1 MKAEARSNW
10 APEIE
15 LKFAVSPEAAG
26 SLLHLPPLRKAR
38 DLGERCI
45 DSRYSD
51 TAGGRLQRDGI
62 ALRVRRHGDTFVQ
75 TAKMSDP
82 AGHTAFRLERE
93 DPVAGPRPCAA
104 LLRQAVGSGYA
115 DIADGDLVPAFRTMV
130 NRRVLML
137 EDQDNGSRVEVAIDN
152 GFVEASGAREP
163 LSEIELELMEGGIG
177 DLYSL
182 ALGMHRQTPL
192 AIEAFTKSQR
202 GYALGGG
209 LPPAWSKAGAFVRD
223 PGTSL
228 DDAIALTMGRC
239 YDHWMNNQAAALDGR
254 DIEGVHQMRVAL
266 RRLRA
271 ALELFTPWLDA
282 RSQARFTADVKWIA
296 ASLAAVR
303 DLDVLSHV
311 TLAPLRECFP
321 GDDDLVRLEE
331 CIGSR
336 RQEACRRL
344 VLALGSPRYTSAVLT
359 LGQWIVER
367 GWSAG
372 DPVLDSPAGSHVGG
386 ALSEAYAEVLSRGE
400 GFETL
405 NAVARHQ
412 LRLRIKRLRYA
423 IQFFGPVFQGT
434 GPWLQALSNLQD
446 ALGAANDAA
455 VAGDLIRC
463 CTRSAP
469 GKRQL
474 ARAGGLVAGWWAAR
488 GEHLESDAG
497 ARWRAFT
504 ELEPFWRTVPDRP

>member
-1 MKAEARSNW
+1 MKAATRNSW
-10 APEIE
+10 APESE

-26 SLLHLPPLRKAR
+26 SLLHLPPLRRAR

-45 DSRYSD
+45 DSRYFD

-62 ALRVRRHGDTFVQ
+62 ALRVRRQGDSFVQ
-75 TAKMSDP
+75 TAKMFDP

-104 LLRQAVGSGYA
+104 LLRQAAGSGYA
-115 DIADGDLVPAFRTMV
+115 DIADGDLVPAFRTKI
-130 NRRVLML
+130 NRRLLML
-137 EDQDNGSRVEVAIDN
+137 EGRGSRVEVAIDS

-209 LPPAWSKAGAFVRD
+209 LPPAWSKAGAFVLD

-228 DDAIALTMGRC
+228 DDAIALTLERC
-239 YDHWMNNQAAALDGR
+239 YGHWMNNQAAALDGR

-271 ALELFTPWLDA
+271 ALGLFAPWLEDG
-282 RSQARFTADVKWIA
+282 SQARFAVDVKWIA

-303 DLDVLSHV
+303 DLDVLGHV
-311 TLAPLRECFP
+311 TLAPLREAFP
-321 GDDDLVRLEE
+321 GDGDLARLEE
-331 CIGSR
+331 CIGNR
-336 RQEACRRL
+336 RREACRRL

-372 DPVLDSPAGSHVGG
+372 HPVLDGPAEPHVAR
-386 ALSEAYAEVLSRGE
+386 ALNEVYAEVLSRGE
-400 GFETL
+400 GFATL
-405 NAVARHQ
+405 NAAARHQ
-412 LRLRIKRLRYA
+412 LRLHVKRLRYA
-423 IQFFGPVFQGT
+423 IQFVGPVFQGT
-434 GPWLQALSNLQD
+434 GPWLQALSDLQD

-455 VAGDLIRC
+455 VADDLIRC
-463 CTRSAP
+463 CTRSAS
-469 GKRQL
+469 GKRRL
-474 ARAGGLVAGWWAAR
+474 ARAGGLVVGWWAAR
-488 GEHLESDAG
+488 GEHLESDAK

-504 ELEPFWRTVPDRP
+504 ELEPFWRTAPGHS

>member
-1 MKAEARSNW
+1 MKAATRNSW
-10 APEIE
+10 ASEIE

-26 SLLHLPPLRKAR
+26 SLLNQPPLRMAR

-45 DSRYSD
+45 DSRYFD
-51 TAGGRLQRDGI
+51 TAGGRLQKDGI
-62 ALRVRRHGDTFVQ
+62 ALRVRSLGDSFVQ
-75 TAKMSDP
+75 TAKMFDP

-104 LLRQAVGSGYA
+104 LLRQAAGSGYA
-115 DIADGDLVPAFRTMV
+115 DIADGDLVPAFRTRI

-137 EDQDNGSRVEVAIDN
+137 EDQGRGSRVEVAIDN

-209 LPPAWSKAGAFVRD
+209 LPPAWSKAGAFVLD

-228 DDAIALTMGRC
+228 DDAIALTLGRC
-239 YDHWMNNQAAALDGR
+239 YGHWMNNQAAALDGR

-271 ALELFTPWLDA
+271 ALELFAPWFDDG
-282 RSQARFTADVKWIA
+282 SQARFTADVKWIA

-311 TLAPLRECFP
+311 TLAPLREAFR
-321 GDDDLVRLEE
+321 GDGDLARLEE
-331 CIGSR
+331 CIGNR
-336 RQEACRRL
+336 RKEACRRL
-344 VLALGSPRYTSAVLT
+344 VLAVGSPRYTSAVLT
-359 LGQWIVER
+359 LGQWIHER

-372 DPVLDSPAGSHVGG
+372 DPVLDGPAEPHVSE
-386 ALSEAYAEVLSRGE
+386 ALSEVYAQVLSRGE
-400 GFETL
+400 GFDTL
-405 NAVARHQ
+405 SPVARHQ

-423 IQFFGPVFQGT
+423 IQFIGPVFRGT
-434 GPWLQALSNLQD
+434 GPWLQALSDLQD
-446 ALGAANDAA
+446 VLGTANDAA
-455 VAGDLIRC
+455 VAGDLIRS
-463 CTRSAP
+463 CTGSAS
-469 GKRQL
+469 GKRPL
-474 ARAGGLVAGWWAAR
+474 ARARGLVAGWWAAR
-488 GEHLESDAG
+488 GEHLESDAR
-497 ARWRAFT
+497 ARWRTFT
-504 ELEPFWRTVPDRP
+504 ELEPFWRTAPVHL

>member
-1 MKAEARSNW
+1 MKAATRNSW

-26 SLLHLPPLRKAR
+26 LLLNLPPLKRAR

-45 DSRYSD
+45 DSRYFD

-62 ALRVRRHGDTFVQ
+62 ALRVRRQGDSFVQ
-75 TAKMSDP
+75 TAKVFDP

-104 LLRQAVGSGYA
+104 LLRQAAGSGYA
-115 DIADGDLVPAFRTMV
+115 DIADGDLVPAFRTMI

-137 EDQDNGSRVEVAIDN
+137 EDEDRGSRVEVAIDN

-177 DLYSL
+177 DLYTL

-209 LPPAWSKAGAFVRD
+209 LPPAWSKVGAFALD

-239 YDHWMNNQAAALDGR
+239 YGHWMNNQAAALDGR

-271 ALELFTPWLDA
+271 ALELFAPWLDEGS
-282 RSQARFTADVKWIA
+282 RTRFAADVKWIA

-303 DLDVLSHV
+303 DLDVLHHA
-311 TLAPLRECFP
+311 TLAPLREAFP
-321 GDDDLVRLEE
+321 GDDDLARLEE
-331 CIGSR
+331 CIGNR
-336 RQEACRRL
+336 RQEASRRL

-367 GWSAG
+367 GWSDG
-372 DPVLDSPAGSHVGG
+372 DPVLDDPAKAHVSG
-386 ALSEAYAEVLSRGE
+386 ALNHVHTQVLSHGE
-400 GFETL
+400 GFDSL
-405 NAVARHQ
+405 NAVTRHR

-423 IQFFGPVFQGT
+423 IQFVGPVFPGAD
-434 GPWLQALSNLQD
+434 PWLQALSELQD

-455 VAGDLIRC
+455 VAGDLIRGC
-463 CTRSAP
+463 ARPAS
-469 GKRQL
+469 GKRSL
-474 ARAGGLVAGWWAAR
+474 ARARGLVAGWWAAR
-488 GEHLESDAG
+488 REHLEKDAR

-504 ELEPFWRTVPDRP
+504 ELEPFWGTAPDRP

>member
-1 MKAEARSNW
+1 MKAATRNSW

-26 SLLHLPPLRKAR
+26 SLLHLPPLRRAR

-45 DSRYSD
+45 DSRYFD

-62 ALRVRRHGDTFVQ
+62 ALRVRRQGDSFVQ
-75 TAKMSDP
+75 TAKMFDP

-93 DPVAGPRPCAA
+93 DPVTGPRPCAA
-104 LLRQAVGSGYA
+104 LLRQAAGSGYA
-115 DIADGDLVPAFRTMV
+115 DIADADLVPAFRTMI

-137 EDQDNGSRVEVAIDN
+137 EDQGRGSRVEVAIDN

-163 LSEIELELMEGGIG
+163 LSEIELELMEGGVG

-192 AIEAFTKSQR
+192 AIEVFTKSQR

-209 LPPAWSKAGAFVRD
+209 LPPAWSKAGAFVLGPD
-223 PGTSL
+223 TSL
-228 DDAIALTMGRC
+228 DDAIALTLGRC
-239 YDHWMNNQAAALDGR
+239 YGHWMNNQAAALDGR

-271 ALELFTPWLDA
+271 ALELFAPWLGDG
-282 RSQARFTADVKWIA
+282 SQARFTADVKWIA

-303 DLDVLSHV
+303 DLDVFSQV
-311 TLAPLRECFP
+311 ILAPLREAFQ
-321 GDDDLVRLEE
+321 GDDDLAHLEACME
-331 CIGSR
+331 NR
-336 RQEACRRL
+336 RRKACRRL
-344 VLALGSPRYTSAVLT
+344 VLALGSPRYTSVVLT
-359 LGQWIVER
+359 LGQWIAER

-372 DPVLDSPAGSHVGG
+372 DPVLDSPAGSHVGQ
-386 ALSEAYAEVLSRGE
+386 ALSEAYADVLSRGE
-400 GFETL
+400 SFATL
-405 NAVARHQ
+405 NAVARHR

-423 IQFFGPVFQGT
+423 IQFVGPAFRGT
-434 GPWLQALSNLQD
+434 GPWLQALSDLQD
-446 ALGAANDAA
+446 ALGVANDAV

-463 CTRSAP
+463 STRSAFD
-469 GKRQL
+469 RRRL
-474 ARAGGLVAGWWAAR
+474 ARAAGLVAGWWAAR
-488 GEHLESDAG
+488 GEHLESNAR
-497 ARWRAFT
+497 ARWRTFT
-504 ELEPFWRTVPDRP
+504 ELEPFWRTDPDCP

>member
-1 MKAEARSNW
+1 MKTATRNCW

-15 LKFAVSPEAAG
+15 LKFAISPEAAG
-26 SLLHLPPLRKAR
+26 SLLHLPPLKRAR
-38 DLGERCI
+38 DLGERRI
-45 DSRYSD
+45 DSRYFD

-62 ALRVRRHGDTFVQ
+62 ALRVRRLGESFVQ
-75 TAKMSDP
+75 TAKMFDP
-82 AGHTAFRLERE
+82 GGHTAFRLERE

-104 LLRQAVGSGYA
+104 LLRQAAGSGYA
-115 DIADGDLVPAFRTMV
+115 DIADDDLVPAFRTMI

-137 EDQDNGSRVEVAIDN
+137 EDEGRGSRVEVAIDN

-209 LPPAWSKAGAFVRD
+209 LPPAWSKAGAFALD

-239 YDHWMNNQAAALDGR
+239 YGHWMNNQAAALDGR

-271 ALELFTPWLDA
+271 ALELFAPWLDDVS
-282 RSQARFTADVKWIA
+282 RARFTADVKWIA

-303 DLDVLSHV
+303 DLDVLSHA
-311 TLAPLRECFP
+311 TLTPLREAFP
-321 GDDDLVRLEE
+321 GDDDLARLDE
-331 CIGSR
+331 CIGNR

-344 VLALGSPRYTSAVLT
+344 VLALGSPRYTSAVLS

-367 GWSAG
+367 GWSVG
-372 DPVLDSPAGSHVGG
+372 DPVLDEPAEPHVSK
-386 ALSEAYAEVLSRGE
+386 ALSDVYAQVLTHGE
-400 GFETL
+400 EFDTL
-405 NAVARHQ
+405 SAVARHQ

-423 IQFFGPVFQGT
+423 IQFVGPVFQNT
-434 GPWLQALSNLQD
+434 DPWLQALSDLQD

-455 VAGDLIRC
+455 VTGDLIRC
-463 CTRSAP
+463 CIRPAS
-469 GKRQL
+469 GKRSL
-474 ARAGGLVAGWWAAR
+474 ARASGLVVGWWAAR
-488 GEHLESDAG
+488 SEQLENDAR
-497 ARWRAFT
+497 ARWRVFT
-504 ELEPFWRTVPDRP
+504 ELEPFWRTTPDHP

>member
-1 MKAEARSNW
+1 MKAAARNSW

-26 SLLHLPPLRKAR
+26 SLLHLPPLRMAR
-38 DLGERCI
+38 DLGERRI
-45 DSRYSD
+45 DSRYFD

-62 ALRVRRHGDTFVQ
+62 ALRVRRLGDSFVQ
-75 TAKMSDP
+75 TAKMFDP

-104 LLRQAVGSGYA
+104 LLRQAAGSGYA
-115 DIADGDLVPAFRTMV
+115 DIADGDLVPAFRTMI

-137 EDQDNGSRVEVAIDN
+137 EDEGRGSRVEVAIDS

-209 LPPAWSKAGAFVRD
+209 LPPAWSKAGAFALD
-223 PGTSL
+223 PGASL

-239 YDHWMNNQAAALDGR
+239 YGHWMNNQAAALDGR

-271 ALELFTPWLDA
+271 ALELFAPWTGDGS
-282 RSQARFTADVKWIA
+282 RARFIADVKWIA

-303 DLDVLSHV
+303 DLDVLGHG
-311 TLAPLRECFP
+311 TLAPLREAFP
-321 GDDDLVRLEE
+321 GDGDLARLEE
-331 CIGSR
+331 CIGNR

-372 DPVLDSPAGSHVGG
+372 DPVLDRPAEPHVGA
-386 ALSEAYAEVLSRGE
+386 ALNKAHAQVLSRGE
-400 GFETL
+400 GFDALDSAT
-405 NAVARHQ
+405 RHQ

-423 IQFFGPVFQGT
+423 VQFVGPVFQGT
-434 GPWLQALSNLQD
+434 GPWLQALSDLQD

-463 CTRSAP
+463 CTRQAS
-469 GKRQL
+469 GKRRL

-488 GEHLESDAG
+488 AERLENDAR
-497 ARWRAFT
+497 ARWRAFR
-504 ELEPFWRTVPDRP
+504 ELEPFWRTAPDRP